1 MWYKVKE
8 LAEKGLNK
16 TQISFEVG
24 IHRKT
29 VRKYLNMS
37 EEEFFGW
44 LEHPKK
50 LPRKLNDYYD
60 YVHNLLERQPY
71 LSAAQVEDRL
81 KEEHPQLP
89 VVHSKTVY
97 NFVQNIRK
105 EHGIKKQVSEPRQY
119 QKLPETEYGMQ
130 AQADFGEYSML
141 TNGSGR
147 KKVYFFIMVLCRS
160 RQKFVY
166 FNNSPFTSNCAIT
179 AHEKAFEYFKGQP
192 KEIIYDQDRILII
205 DENLGDVLL
214 TREFSAYCGQMDFKP
229 IFCRKSDPESK
240 GKVENAVG
248 YVKKNF
254 LKGRIYEGEDKLNE
268 SAIAWLSRTANAK
281 VHSGTKKIPALEWE
295 TENTYLLPLKAH
307 PLIIAPDPLPQ
318 YKVRKD
324 NTISFRSN
332 FYTLPAGTYKGP
344 ETMVL
349 VKENKEELWL
359 YTPDEDLIAVHQLC
373 LGRGMTVRN
382 SDHAR
387 DKSQSTLI
395 LKEEVLSMMPD
406 KEKGEFFVEM
416 IFRNK
421 PRYFRDNMLLLKK
434 HIPVLEKDSL
444 EKSLVFCMENSLYNA
459 NNFIEVARHYLTESE
474 THAVSVIIPEITI
487 KNGLDAL
494 DIIPEKS
501 NISTYETIL

>member
-1 MWYKVKE
+1 
-8 LAEKGLNK
+8 
-16 TQISFEVG
+16 
-24 IHRKT
+24 
-29 VRKYLNMS
+29 
-37 EEEFFGW
+37 
-44 LEHPKK
+44 
-50 LPRKLNDYYD
+50 
-60 YVHNLLERQPY
+60 
-71 LSAAQVEDRL
+71 
-81 KEEHPQLP
+81 
-89 VVHSKTVY
+89 
-97 NFVQNIRK
+97 
-105 EHGIKKQVSEPRQY
+105 
-119 QKLPETEYGMQ
+119 
-130 AQADFGEYSML
+130 
-141 TNGSGR
+141 
-147 KKVYFFIMVLCRS
+147 
-160 RQKFVY
+160 
-166 FNNSPFTSNCAIT
+166 
-179 AHEKAFEYFKGQP
+179 
-192 KEIIYDQDRILII
+192 
-205 DENLGDVLL
+205 
-214 TREFSAYCGQMDFKP
+214 
-229 IFCRKSDPESK
+229 
-240 GKVENAVG
+240 
-248 YVKKNF
+248 
-254 LKGRIYEGEDKLNE
+254 
-268 SAIAWLSRTANAK
+268 
-281 VHSGTKKIPALEWE
+281 
-295 TENTYLLPLKAH
+295 
-307 PLIIAPDPLPQ
+307 LPQ